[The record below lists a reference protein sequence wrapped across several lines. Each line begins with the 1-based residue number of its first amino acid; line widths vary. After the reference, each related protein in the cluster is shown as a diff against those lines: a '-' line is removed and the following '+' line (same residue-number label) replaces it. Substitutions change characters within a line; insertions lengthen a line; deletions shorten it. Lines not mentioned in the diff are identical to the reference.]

1 MDVQE
6 PAAGKPIGGIDQPD
20 VKEASSNVAKCKQSP
35 LAQPSTLRAL
45 EDAMEAAAE
54 TNDPTWLAPLA
65 SWLQAMANLRL
76 IHLLRRSAPVKLYD
90 RWMLFFCKQGKQ
102 GHDECCPAHAV
113 QPSKVGQAA
122 TLWNPYAY
130 FCPNTHA
137 GLISLLQWNN
147 TQHRGT
153 GSISQCTGNV
163 RWPTTGPPLLTVIQK
178 LAQSLGVFGASSQKC
193 LRCHLLCPPPGT

>member
-1 MDVQE
+1 VHAQSF
-6 PAAGKPIGGIDQPD
+6 GRRYGGCSRNQ
-20 VKEASSNVAKCKQSP
+20 
-35 LAQPSTLRAL
+35 R
-45 EDAMEAAAE
+45 
-54 TNDPTWLAPLA
+54 PTWLAPLA

-163 RWPTTGPPLLTVIQK
+163 LWPTTGPPLLTVIQK
-178 LAQSLGVFGASSQKC
+178 LAQSLGVLEPACIIACRATFCA
-193 LRCHLLCPPPGT
+193 LRQARESFMKLHVYNCTFRPSANLGYTDTGYTYPLQVTTYTL

>member
-1 MDVQE
+1 MDVQNLQL
-6 PAAGKPIGGIDQPD
+6 GWPIDRTNQPD
-20 VKEASSNVAKCKQSP
+20 VKESSSNVAKCKQPP
-35 LAQPSTLRAL
+35 LAQPGMLRAL
-45 EDAMEAAAE
+45 EDAMEAEAE
-54 TNDPTWLAPLA
+54 TNDPTWLAFLS

-137 GLISLLQWNN
+137 WLISLLQ
-147 TQHRGT
+147 
-153 GSISQCTGNV
+153 
-163 RWPTTGPPLLTVIQK
+163 
-178 LAQSLGVFGASSQKC
+178 
-193 LRCHLLCPPPGT
+193 